1 MKSFT
6 IFTLLILTLYS
17 FAIAQVKDT
26 LYVDDVDAA
35 YSEGGGEWLNSS
47 AAGYGTR
54 SRVTIIGGLY
64 DQWAKWMLDVPVD
77 GYYATYFI
85 LPATQN
91 ARIGAKHTVSPF
103 GAQADVQY
111 LNQNENSGNWRL
123 LGVYY
128 FAAGGENFVE
138 VRNDSNSVSGYCLR
152 ADAIRLISSLDEF
165 DIDCDYRNTLFDFG
179 EVAMG
184 RFKEWKVKV
193 HNIGGSALT
202 INNILIATNIYS
214 IPEPTFP
221 ANVPP
226 RSSIEVTVRFSPNFE
241 KTFDDSLMIQS
252 NDSDE
257 PELIVYLRGLGTTE
271 TVIVN
276 NNDGPPH
283 YMEHIGEWGTSS
295 AHFEMEN
302 YYNPDSRFVV
312 RSTNPGARCEFV
324 PDIPISGLYN
334 IYYGG
339 PPTQNSA
346 THALLEI
353 HPFGSSVDSVYINQ
367 NDAGSVWKLLGT
379 YYLFEGNLNS
389 VFIVNDGTGSGY
401 ALRSDLIKF
410 THVPSIADI
419 ELPGASYTFA
429 DVPINTTESHQ
440 LKIRNIG
447 NADLTITDMQV
458 RSPYFA
464 IDDPTV
470 FPLTVPKLDSLMAMI
485 SFTPTGV
492 TNYRDTLTIYSDD
505 VDEPAVNFILLGN
518 GIGTT
523 LMVDDSDTLTGF
535 SYGPS
540 DTSWVLSQSMYAIN
554 GSARYTSK
562 YSNPYAWAKWEFN
575 VPATMD
581 YEVYASSVPS
591 SSNSTN
597 FAPYIVNAPGGLP
610 DTVIIQQSGI
620 STSNIWQFLGTYSF
634 IAGISSSIEV
644 VNDTNITYQDDLAVL
659 RCDAVKLTQP
669 TQVKLSSF
677 YIDYEPNAVVIHWE
691 TASEFNHLGFNVY
704 RDSRDDFDRSR
715 AIKLNQDLIQG
726 KSPYK
731 FYDKSADRISTYYYW
746 LEDVSLSGVRTLH
759 GPISANL
766 ANGVPYV
773 YELKQNYPNP
783 FNPATTIKFSIP
795 QTDFVE
801 IMIYNVLG
809 QQVKTLVSQKLLT
822 GFHQVVWDGK
832 NDQGLKVSTGVYL
845 LKMKC
850 KDFVQTRKMMIVN

>member
-1 MKSFT
+1 MKKF
-6 IFTLLILTLYS
+6 IILVLVFLTVTSLT
-17 FAIAQVKDT
+17 IAQVKDT

-35 YSEGGGEWLNSS
+35 YSEGGGDWLNS
-47 AAGYGTR
+47 AAAYGSQ
-54 SRVTIIGGLY
+54 SRVVIIGGLY
-64 DQWAKWMLDVPVD
+64 DQWAKWLVNVPTA

-85 LPATQN
+85 VPATQN
-91 ARIGAKHTVSPF
+91 GRIGAKYTVSPF
-103 GAQADVQY
+103 GAQEDVQY

-123 LGVYY
+123 LGIYY
-128 FAAGGENFVE
+128 FAEGGESFVE
-138 VRNDSNSVSGYCLR
+138 VRNDSNSISGYSLR
-152 ADAIRLISSLDEF
+152 ADAIRLISSLDEY

-184 RFKEWKVKV
+184 RFKDWKLKT

-202 INNILIATNIYS
+202 INNIVTATNIYS
-214 IPEPTFP
+214 ITEPAFP
-221 ANVPP
+221 ANIDA
-226 RSSIEVTVRFSPNFE
+226 RSSTEITVRFNPNFE
-241 KTFDDSLMIQS
+241 KTFDDSLVVQS
-252 NDSDE
+252 NDADE
-257 PELIVYLRGLGTTE
+257 PELAVYVRGLGTTE

-295 AHFEMEN
+295 AHFQMEN
-302 YYNPDSRFVV
+302 YNNPDSRFVI
-312 RSTNPGARCEFV
+312 RSTNPEARCEFV

-346 THALLEI
+346 THALIEV
-353 HPFGSSVDSVYINQ
+353 HPFGSSVDSVYIDQ
-367 NDAGSVWKLLGT
+367 NTAGSVWMLIGT
-379 YYLFEGNLNS
+379 YYLFEGTMNS

-401 ALRSDLIKF
+401 AMRSDLMKF

-419 ELPGASYTFA
+419 ELSGTSYEFV
-429 DVPINTTESHQ
+429 DVPINTTKSHQ

-447 NADLTITDMQV
+447 NADLTISAMQV
-458 RSPYFA
+458 KSSYFSV
-464 IDDPTV
+464 DDPSS
-470 FPLTVPKLDSLMAMI
+470 FPIVVPKLDSLLATI

-505 VDEPAVNFILLGN
+505 IDEPEVNLILLGN

-523 LMVDDSDTLTGF
+523 LMVDDSDTLSGF

-540 DTSWVLSQSMYAIN
+540 DTSWVISQSMYAVN
-554 GSARYTSK
+554 GNARYTSK
-562 YSNPYAWAKWEFN
+562 YANPFAWAKWEFN
-575 VPATMD
+575 VPVTMD

-597 FAPYIVNAPGGLP
+597 FAPYIVNVPGGLP
-610 DTVIIQQSGI
+610 DTVIIEQSGI
-620 STSNIWQFLGTYSF
+620 STSNIWQFLGTYHF
-634 IAGISSSIEV
+634 IEGITSSIEL
-644 VNDTNITYQDDLAVL
+644 VNDTTITYQDDLTIL

-669 TQVKLSSF
+669 TQVKLSTF
-677 YIDYEPNAVVIHWE
+677 FIDYETDAVVIHWE
-691 TASEFNHLGFNVY
+691 TSSEVDHLGFNIY
-704 RDSRDDFDRSR
+704 RDLRDEFDRSR
-715 AIKLNQDLIQG
+715 ALKLNKELIQG
-726 KSPYK
+726 SSPYQ
-731 FYDKSADRISTYYYW
+731 FFDQSVDRITTYCYW
-746 LEDVSLSGVRTLH
+746 LEDVSLNGTRTLH

-773 YELKQNYPNP
+773 YELRQNYPNP
-783 FNPATTIKFSIP
+783 FNPSTNIKFSIP
-795 QTDFVE
+795 QTEFVE

-809 QQVKTLVSQKLLT
+809 QLVKTLVNQKLLP

-832 NDQGLKVSTGVYL
+832 NDQGMKVSTGIYL

-850 KDFVQTRKMMIVN
+850 QDFIQTRKMMIVN